1 MIGQNSPGGSVG
13 LLLLMVGLLLFVS
26 PLALWWAN
34 VGLSWHFPF
43 LLWLG
48 YIARVALTTRCGS
61 RHGL

>member
-48 YIARVALTTRCGS
+48 YIALVALTTRCGS